1 MVPRPRVDRDG
12 PRRVDERPLLGK
24 QIVDGSCLVCDKTCF
39 SRPGLEHIS
48 SRLRSMDGTVSPL
61 PARTLLESPL
71 LFKFPVCSPCRRPS
85 AFGFVADGV
94 PLPRPPRPL
103 NWPDELP
110 CPAPRPLDP
119 GGGVDRPLV
128 VPPP

>member
-1 MVPRPRVDRDG
+1 MEAASFATRHASQDQV
-12 PRRVDERPLLGK
+12 
-24 QIVDGSCLVCDKTCF
+24 SSTFLV
-39 SRPGLEHIS
+39 
-48 SRLRSMDGTVSPL
+48 RLRSMDGIVSPL
-61 PARTLLESPL
+61 PARALLESPL